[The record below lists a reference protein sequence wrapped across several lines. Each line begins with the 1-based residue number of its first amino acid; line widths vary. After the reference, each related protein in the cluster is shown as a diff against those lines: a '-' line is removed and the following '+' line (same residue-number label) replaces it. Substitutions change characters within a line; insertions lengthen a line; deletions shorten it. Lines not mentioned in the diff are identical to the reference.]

1 MSKFH
6 FPISEIKRAAAT
18 LLLSAGVAVAYIAV
32 MTGGELNPTAQA
44 TTWAASSVTSPDVP
58 ERPAGGRRWRSSN
71 AEQSLST
78 LIYFGEPDAWGR
90 NRAALEGAMTLF
102 EMGDIFSSKELAG
115 GAATVT
121 LNRDYLP
128 AYLATPFLGSEA
140 PTSFALDHGVGH
152 AFVVAQVLTRAFAA
166 EQLAQKQK

>member
-1 MSKFH
+1 MSKFQ

-32 MTGGELNPTAQA
+32 MTDGDFNPTAQA
-44 TTWAASSVTSPDVP
+44 TTWAKSSVTSLDVP

-71 AEQSLST
+71 AEQSLPT
-78 LIYFGEPDAWGR
+78 LIYFGEPDVWGR
-90 NRAALEGAMTLF
+90 NRVALEGAMTLF
-102 EMGDIFSSKELAG
+102 QMDDMFSSKESAG
-115 GAATVT
+115 GTATVT
-121 LNRDYLP
+121 LNRDYLA
-128 AYLATPFLGSEA
+128 AYLATPFLGSET
-140 PTSFALDHGVGH
+140 PTSFALDSGVGH

>member
-6 FPISEIKRAAAT
+6 FPISEIKRATAT
-18 LLLSAGVAVAYIAV
+18 ILLSAGVAVAYITV
-32 MTGGELNPTAQA
+32 MTGGELNPVAQA
-44 TTWAASSVTSPDVP
+44 TTWAESSVGFELP

-71 AEQSLST
+71 AEQSLPT
-78 LIYFGEPDAWGR
+78 LIYFGESDAWGR

-102 EMGDIFSSKELAG
+102 QMDDTFSSRELAG

-121 LNRDYLP
+121 LSRDYLS
-128 AYLATPFLGSEA
+128 AYLATPFQGGEA
-140 PTSFALDHGVGH
+140 PTSFALNHGVGQ

-166 EQLAQKQK
+166 EQLAQNQK